1 MTTQGGEVMD
11 LAQYVSDYMQT
22 LRDCGMKIPPRKKLA
37 REISGALLDHNIEVS
52 PEEVEYY
59 L

>member
-1 MTTQGGEVMD
+1 MD
-11 LAQYVSDYMQT
+11 LAQYVSDYVQT

-37 REISGALLDHNIEVS
+37 REISGALLDHNIEAS